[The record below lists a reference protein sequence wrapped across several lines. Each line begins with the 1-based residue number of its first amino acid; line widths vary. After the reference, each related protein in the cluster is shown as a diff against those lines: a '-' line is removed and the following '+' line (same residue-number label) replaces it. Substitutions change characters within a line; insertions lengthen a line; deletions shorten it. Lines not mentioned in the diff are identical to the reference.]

1 MTTPTTTEYT
11 VIVSNLAATTSR
23 ETLEHFFSFC
33 GKISSIEL
41 EAGQAKVH
49 FLKESAAKTAQMLNG
64 GVLDHETISVTS
76 NDTAAPKL
84 ANIKP
89 NSPSTSVPTA
99 ESTSDAEKHHDEIDQ
114 EDKPRTAIV
123 AELLGSGYHL
133 SDQVVHKAI
142 EADTQYGIS
151 ARFLPWF
158 NTLASKVT
166 QTAQPHVERATQK
179 VKEVDE
185 KQGLSLKAK
194 ASYIIGS
201 KYYTAAL
208 NSPVGSKVQQFY
220 TTAAKQVHEVHEEA
234 LRIAESKKGEK
245 LSGTAQ
251 SHDSP
256 ISSSGTVTGS
266 SSDLKGKEVER
277 PLETTSA

>member
-1 MTTPTTTEYT
+1 MSTTTQDYTVTVSSLAPTTTK
-11 VIVSNLAATTSR
+11 

-41 EAGQAKVH
+41 EGGHAKVH

-64 GVLDHETISVTS
+64 GVLDHSTISVTS
-76 NDTAAPKL
+76 EDTEAPKL
-84 ANIKP
+84 ANVGVKSTA
-89 NSPSTSVPTA
+89 SPVASTSASV
-99 ESTSDAEKHHDEIDQ
+99 EGDKHGDEIDQ

-133 SDQVVHKAI
+133 SDTVVHKAI
-142 EADTQYGIS
+142 ETDSQYGIS

-158 NTLASKVT
+158 NSLTSKVRE
-166 QTAQPHVERATQK
+166 TAQPHVERATQK

-201 KYYTAAL
+201 KYYLAAL
-208 NSPVGSKVQQFY
+208 DSPVGSKVQSFY
-220 TTAAKQVHEVHEEA
+220 TTAVKQAHEVHEEA
-234 LRIAESKKGEK
+234 LRIAEAKKSEK
-245 LSGTAQ
+245 VTGTAT
-251 SHDSP
+251 SESGP
-256 ISSSGTVTGS
+256 ISSSGTVSGAY
-266 SSDLKGKEVER
+266 DLKGKDVER
-277 PLETTSA
+277 PLETTTA

>member
-1 MTTPTTTEYT
+1 MSATASTSSTPAQDYT
-11 VIVSNLAATTSR
+11 VTVSSLSPSTTK

-41 EAGQAKVH
+41 EGGQAKVH

-64 GVLDHETISVTS
+64 GVLDQSTISVTS
-76 NDTAAPKL
+76 DDTEAPKL

-89 NSPSTSVPTA
+89 NSSTTTA
-99 ESTSDAEKHHDEIDQ
+99 ADHHGDEIEQ
-114 EDKPRTAIV
+114 EDKPRAAII

-142 EADTQYGIS
+142 ETDSQYGIS

-158 NTLASKVT
+158 NSLSTKVQ
-166 QTAQPHVERATQK
+166 QTAQPHVDRATQK

-208 NSPVGSKVQQFY
+208 NSPVGSKVQAFY
-220 TTAAKQVHEVHEEA
+220 TTAAKQVHDVHEEA
-234 LRIAESKKGEK
+234 LRIAEAKKSEK
-245 LSGTAQ
+245 VTGTAT
-251 SHDSP
+251 SETGP
-256 ISSSGTVTGS
+256 ITSSGTVASEGV
-266 SSDLKGKEVER
+266 KGKDVEK
-277 PLETTSA
+277 PLETTTA

>member
-1 MTTPTTTEYT
+1 MSTSHAQEYTVTVSSLAPTTTK
-11 VIVSNLAATTSR
+11 

-41 EAGQAKVH
+41 EGGEAKVH

-64 GVLDHETISVTS
+64 GVLDHSTIQVTS
-76 NDTAAPKL
+76 SDTEAPKL

-89 NSPSTSVPTA
+89 NPAV
-99 ESTSDAEKHHDEIDQ
+99 EHEHDKHGDEIEQ

-142 EADTQYGIS
+142 ETDSQYGIS

-158 NTLASKVT
+158 NSLASKVQ

-208 NSPVGSKVQQFY
+208 NSPVGAKVQQFY
-220 TTAAKQVHEVHEEA
+220 TVASKQVHDVHEEA
-234 LRIAESKKGEK
+234 LRISEAKKSEKVTGSAATESAPVTS
-245 LSGTAQ
+245 SGTA
-251 SHDSP
+251 SADA
-256 ISSSGTVTGS
+256 
-266 SSDLKGKEVER
+266 KGKDVER
-277 PLETTSA
+277 PLETTTA